1 MALIKNFLLKSP
13 AKINF
18 HLRVLKKVPNRYHLI
33 ESLVSLIGLYDEIT
47 IKETSVEKTRVSFVG
62 KFSKTISPH
71 DNSIVTVISSLENIS
86 EKIKNKNFTI
96 KVKKNIPAGSGLGG
110 GSSNAVTVL
119 LFLIKKF
126 NLKIE
131 KKILLEI
138 LNKIGFD
145 SRIFLD
151 KYPKFISHYGE
162 RINIF
167 KYKFRLSVLLIYPN
181 KPNFT
186 KTIYQQNKSF
196 SKTFSIKKTQQIIK
210 KNIHEYFHTANN
222 DLVHAAKK
230 INPRIGH
237 LIEYLKKQKM
247 CDFVQMTG
255 SGSCC
260 FAIFKSKKNLL
271 KCEKLVK
278 TRYRSYW
285 TAKTKTIT

>member
-1 MALIKNFLLKSP
+1 MALIKKITLKSP
-13 AKINF
+13 AKINL
-18 HLRVLKKVPNRYHLI
+18 HLRVLKKVTNKYHLI
-33 ESLVSLIGLYDEIT
+33 ESLVSLISLYDEIT
-47 IKETSVEKTRVSFVG
+47 INQTLAKKTKVTFLG
-62 KFSKTISPH
+62 KFSRTVTLH
-71 DNSIVTVISSLENIS
+71 DNSIVTAISSLQ
-86 EKIKNKNFTI
+86 KINKKIRNQNFII
-96 KVKKNIPAGSGLGG
+96 KVKKNIPVGSGLGG

-119 LFLIKKF
+119 LFLVKKF
-126 NLKIE
+126 NLNVE
-131 KKILLEI
+131 KKKFLEI

-145 SRIFLD
+145 SRIFLN

-162 RINIF
+162 RVDIF
-167 KYKFRLSVLLIYPN
+167 KHKFRLNVLLIYPN

-186 KTIYQQNKSF
+186 KIVYQKNKSF
-196 SKTFSIKKTQQIIK
+196 SKTFSIKKTQQTIK
-210 KNIHEYFHTANN
+210 NNIYEYFHTANN

-230 INPRIGH
+230 INPRIGYI
-237 LIEYLKKQKM
+237 IEYLRKQEM

-260 FAIFKSKKNLL
+260 FAIFKSKKTLL